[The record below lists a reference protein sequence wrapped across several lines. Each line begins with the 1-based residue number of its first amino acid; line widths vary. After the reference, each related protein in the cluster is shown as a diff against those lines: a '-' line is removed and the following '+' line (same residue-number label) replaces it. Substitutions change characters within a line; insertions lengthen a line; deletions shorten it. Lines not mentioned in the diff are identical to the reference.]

1 MKYKGKLDLVP
12 IAQKCLLSLE
22 EAITYTGLGK
32 HTLLELSEKDELSL
46 FIWTAGNAYLSAK
59 NWKSLSKTLTWHK
72 GNGRIIMDYDRKLEL
87 VPIWHKSTLS
97 LEEATAYSGIG
108 RHKLAELSDDPNC
121 EFILWVGRKRLFKR
135 KKLDEY
141 IERSFSV

>member
-1 MKYKGKLDLVP
+1 
-12 IAQKCLLSLE
+12 
-22 EAITYTGLGK
+22 
-32 HTLLELSEKDELSL
+32 
-46 FIWTAGNAYLSAK
+46 
-59 NWKSLSKTLTWHK
+59 
-72 GNGRIIMDYDRKLEL
+72 MDYDRKIEL

-108 RHKLAELSDDPNC
+108 RHKLAELSDNPNC

-141 IERSFSV
+141 IERSFSI

>member
-1 MKYKGKLDLVP
+1 
-12 IAQKCLLSLE
+12 
-22 EAITYTGLGK
+22 
-32 HTLLELSEKDELSL
+32 
-46 FIWTAGNAYLSAK
+46 
-59 NWKSLSKTLTWHK
+59 
-72 GNGRIIMDYDRKLEL
+72 MDYDRKLEL

-141 IERSFSV
+141 IERSFSI